1 MPIPT
6 LIHPIS
12 VYLRK
17 SDKTNTA
24 VMDSLL
30 HEPVGQVRRETSI
43 KLRAQVLWG
52 LDHTQQPSD
61 MTVAASSDGYLLFL
75 TADLVAAHVTL
86 NIGDRIIKIGEGAVA
101 LDVDLYIVSF
111 RWMGH
116 YPGQR
121 GPTLVR
127 AYFADRSPSRQ
138 R

>member
-6 LIHPIS
+6 LIHPIP

-17 SDKTNTA
+17 SDKVNTA
-24 VMDSLL
+24 VMDPIL

-43 KLRAQVLWG
+43 KLRAQVQWG
-52 LDHTQQPSD
+52 LDRTQQSSD
-61 MTVAASSDGYLLFL
+61 MTVEASSDGYLLFL
-75 TADLVAAHVTL
+75 TSDLAVAHVTL
-86 NIGDRIIKIGEGAVA
+86 NIGDRIIKIGEGVVA

-116 YPGQR
+116 YPDQR

-127 AYFADRSPSRQ
+127 SYFADRSPSRQ